1 MSESYAALLRLAPA
15 RRLVYALTAAC
26 LSFGMVS
33 LTILLLVERETGS
46 YPAGGLAA
54 AAFAL
59 LAGVSAPFR
68 GRLVDRRGARPWLP
82 LLAVGYT
89 IFLVLLDIVA
99 GSFDAPPAWLLIAL
113 AGAAG
118 ISAPPLFATAR
129 SVWSQ
134 VVRGS
139 LLRRG
144 YAVTS
149 LISDVGLVAG
159 PALAG
164 LLFLITGW
172 IAPLVCGL
180 AALVAAVLSLPPR
193 ERGVQRVQPRPM
205 PRLRESRALSGLL
218 VVSVLLGIAVGLA
231 QVAVPTVAAQWGESS
246 LAGPLLA
253 ALAFGSV
260 LGAIWFGGRRRRGS
274 VIDRY
279 LLAVFL
285 LGVLLAPVG
294 LARGPVAL
302 SLLLIAAG
310 LALGPATVS
319 LFETLDVVAPGSGAE
334 SLTWVTTAEAGG
346 TALGSASRA
355 RWCSTSAS
363 GRHSPS
369 RPCSSSS
376 RSGLSSRIAG
386 WNGVAA
392 RNSLGH
398 GGRSTIRRKMRFQ
411 VDFLGCKVS
420 HLDAQAVRERLLG
433 DGHERRV
440 RLPRSRSINSCC
452 VTNEAVAKSRKA
464 AARAARTHERVY

>member
-46 YPAGGLAA
+46 YPAGGLGA

-82 LLAVGYT
+82 LLATGYT
-89 IFLVLLDIVA
+89 IFLVVLDIVA
-99 GSFDAPPAWLLIAL
+99 GSMQAPAWLLIAL

-134 VVRGS
+134 VVQGS

-149 LISDVGLVAG
+149 LIADIGLVAG

-164 LLFLITGW
+164 LLVLVTGW

-180 AALVAAVLSLPPR
+180 AALVAAVFSLPPR
-193 ERGVQRVQPRPM
+193 EPGARPVQPRPM
-205 PRLRESRALSGLL
+205 PRLRESRSLSGLL
-218 VVSVLLGIAVGLA
+218 VVSVLLGTAVGLA

-260 LGAIWFGGRRRRGS
+260 LGALWFGGRRRHRS

-279 LLAVFL
+279 LLAVFV

-294 LARGPVAL
+294 LARGPVEL

-346 TALGSASRA
+346 TALGSAVAGPVVLHVGIWAPFTFASLLLVVPVGAVLA
-355 RWCSTSAS
+355 R
-363 GRHSPS
+363 
-369 RPCSSSS
+369 
-376 RSGLSSRIAG
+376 
-386 WNGVAA
+386 
-392 RNSLGH
+392 
-398 GGRSTIRRKMRFQ
+398 RR
-411 VDFLGCKVS
+411 L
-420 HLDAQAVRERLLG
+420 
-433 DGHERRV
+433 ERR
-440 RLPRSRSINSCC
+440 RRS
-452 VTNEAVAKSRKA
+452 
-464 AARAARTHERVY
+464 

>member
-99 GSFDAPPAWLLIAL
+99 GSIDAPAWLLIAL

-134 VVRGS
+134 AVQGS

-149 LISDVGLVAG
+149 LIADVGLVAG

-164 LLFLITGW
+164 LLFLVTGW

-180 AALVAAVLSLPPR
+180 AALVAAVLSLPPARTGSPACAAAADAAAAR
-193 ERGVQRVQPRPM
+193 EPRPLRA
-205 PRLRESRALSGLL
+205 PRR
-218 VVSVLLGIAVGLA
+218 V
-231 QVAVPTVAAQWGESS
+231 
-246 LAGPLLA
+246 
-253 ALAFGSV
+253 
-260 LGAIWFGGRRRRGS
+260 RRC
-274 VIDRY
+274 
-279 LLAVFL
+279 
-285 LGVLLAPVG
+285 
-294 LARGPVAL
+294 
-302 SLLLIAAG
+302 
-310 LALGPATVS
+310 
-319 LFETLDVVAPGSGAE
+319 
-334 SLTWVTTAEAGG
+334 
-346 TALGSASRA
+346 SASRSVSRRSPCRRSPRSGARA
-355 RWCSTSAS
+355 RWPARSSP
-363 GRHSPS
+363 RSPS
-369 RPCSSSS
+369 AACSE
-376 RSGLSSRIAG
+376 RSGSAAG
-386 WNGVAA
+386 GGAA
-392 RNSLGH
+392 R
-398 GGRSTIRRKMRFQ
+398 
-411 VDFLGCKVS
+411 
-420 HLDAQAVRERLLG
+420 
-433 DGHERRV
+433 
-440 RLPRSRSINSCC
+440 
-452 VTNEAVAKSRKA
+452 
-464 AARAARTHERVY
+464 